1 MQIVLS
7 NTIFVE
13 NKVVMVSKAELRKLN
28 KEQLVNM
35 VYDLL
40 IRVDNL
46 VAEVQILKEEA
57 KDLKKEVKE
66 LQEEVKRLK
75 TPKNSGN
82 SSLPPSHDLF
92 RFKNQS
98 LREKSNKKSGG
109 QPGHKGDTLLMSP
122 IPDKI
127 IEHRPDQKCP
137 QCGKVHTD
145 ESSQIIGKRQ
155 VIDIPMIK
163 AGVIEHQIIQTTC
176 ACGFVSTGNFPA
188 NVSAS
193 VQYGNNLIAL
203 TAYLSSRQYVPYSRL
218 SELLKS
224 ITNISM
230 SEGTI
235 YNLLNKAANIVLPI
249 YQGIKDEIEKA
260 TTIGGDESGVKVK
273 NENYWA
279 WTWQTILA
287 TFIVITKSRGFVT
300 ISNTF
305 PKGFPNSTYVS
316 DSLSAQLKTVAK
328 RHQLCLAHLL
338 RELKYF
344 EQTFNHK
351 WVIEMT
357 ALLKR
362 AIVLKNTMTLE
373 QYTEQLEERTAILQ
387 EFEIL
392 INQTLPDIVSKIFP
406 FQHRLKKRQHQVF
419 NFLFHPDVPYDNNGS
434 ERSIRNIKVKQKVS
448 GSFRSERGSEIFAIL
463 RSVFDTT
470 IKKGGNPFETIRFA
484 VNLAACKKEFQ
495 INRSR

>member
-1 MQIVLS
+1 
-7 NTIFVE
+7 
-13 NKVVMVSKAELRKLN
+13 MVSKAELRKLS
-28 KEQLVNM
+28 KEKLVNM

-57 KDLKKEVKE
+57 KVLKAEVQDLK
-66 LQEEVKRLK
+66 EEVKRLK

-92 RFKNQS
+92 KFKNQS
-98 LREKSNKKSGG
+98 LREKSDKKSGG
-109 QPGHKGDTLLMSP
+109 QPGHKGETLLMSP
-122 IPDKI
+122 SPDKI
-127 IEHRPDQKCP
+127 IEHWPDQKCP
-137 QCGKVHTD
+137 QCGKVHAD
-145 ESSQIIGKRQ
+145 NSSQIIGKRQ
-155 VIDIPMIK
+155 VIDIPMIE
-163 AGVIEHQIIQTTC
+163 ASVFEHQIFQTTC

-188 NVSAS
+188 NVSAP

-218 SELLKS
+218 SELVKS

-235 YNLLNKAANIVLPI
+235 FNLLNKAANIVLPI
-249 YQGIKDEIEKA
+249 YRSIKEEIAKA
-260 TTIGGDESGVKVK
+260 TTVGGDETGVKVK
-273 NENYWA
+273 NESYWA

-287 TFIVITKSRGFVT
+287 TYIVITKSRGFVT
-300 ISNTF
+300 VTNTF
-305 PKGFPNSTYVS
+305 PNGFPNATYVS

-344 EQTFNHK
+344 EQTCHHK
-351 WVIEMT
+351 WVIDMT

-362 AIVLKNTMTLE
+362 AIALKNKMTLE
-373 QYTEQLEERTAILQ
+373 QYNEQLEERTAITQKFGL
-387 EFEIL
+387 L
-392 INQTLPDIVSKIFP
+392 INQTLPDKVSKIFP
-406 FQHRLKKRQHQVF
+406 FQKRLKKRKHEVF

-470 IKKGGNPFETIRFA
+470 IKKGGNPFETMRFA
-484 VNLAACKKEFQ
+484 VNLSASKNEFQ
-495 INRSR
+495 LNRSR

>member
-1 MQIVLS
+1 
-7 NTIFVE
+7 
-13 NKVVMVSKAELRKLN
+13 MVSKAELRKLN

-57 KDLKKEVKE
+57 KVLKAEVQDLK
-66 LQEEVKRLK
+66 EEVKRLK

-92 RFKNQS
+92 KFKNQS
-98 LREKSNKKSGG
+98 LREKSDKKSGG
-109 QPGHKGDTLLMSP
+109 QPGHKGETLLMSP
-122 IPDKI
+122 SPDKI
-127 IEHRPDQKCP
+127 IEHWPDQKCP
-137 QCGKVHTD
+137 QCGKVHAD
-145 ESSQIIGKRQ
+145 NSSQIIGKRQ

-163 AGVIEHQIIQTTC
+163 ASVFEHQIFQTTC

-188 NVSAS
+188 NVSAP

-218 SELLKS
+218 SELVKS

-235 YNLLNKAANIVLPI
+235 FNLLNKAANIVLPI
-249 YQGIKDEIEKA
+249 YRGIKEEIAKA
-260 TTIGGDESGVKVK
+260 TTVGGDETGVKVK
-273 NENYWA
+273 NESYWA

-287 TFIVITKSRGFVT
+287 TYIVITKSRGFVT
-300 ISNTF
+300 VTNTF
-305 PKGFPNSTYVS
+305 SNGFPNATYVS
-316 DSLSAQLKTVAK
+316 DSLSAQLKTSAS

-338 RELKYF
+338 RELNYF
-344 EQTFNHK
+344 EELYHHK
-351 WVIEMT
+351 WVIDMK
-357 ALLKR
+357 ALLKK
-362 AIVLKNTMTLE
+362 AIILKKSMVLE
-373 QYTEQLEERTAILQ
+373 QYDKPLGERTEIQ
-387 EFEIL
+387 KEFGIL
-392 INQTLPDIVSKIFP
+392 INQKLPEKVSKIFP
-406 FQHRLKKRQHQVF
+406 FQKRLKKRQHQVF

-434 ERSIRNIKVKQKVS
+434 ELAIRNIKVKQKVS

-484 VNLAACKKEFQ
+484 VNLSAKKKEFQ
-495 INRSR
+495 LSRLR